1 MQLWATTQDAAK
13 KVAPFAAS
21 FPVFGHFSTRQ
32 RKTQIQDLHL
42 TPDESIET
50 PMTDDVTES
59 YHELPS
65 FEDLQIFAK
74 RVYCCVPFL
83 LLSLVPFV
91 LFYCIIAKAVG
102 FFRCFFC
109 FLLVLTEKIPWDWKN
124 TSKNIVEF
132 LKTSPEKLHVKEPI
146 GRTIR
151 TFVYSSQVTALLLP
165 GTPNN
170 QLKMDG
176 NGDFQC
182 KDLAHH
188 PIETTIYKWLALGYQ
203 VDSAFWTPESD
214 FPSPGIQK
222 QIQKVSPCHFPRQ
235 KVLRKMIMHGYLR

>member
-102 FFRCFFC
+102 FFRCFFL
-109 FLLVLTEKIPWDWKN
+109 FFVGFNGKNPMGLEKYIEKHRRVFENLTREVACQGADWKDN
-124 TSKNIVEF
+124 KDFRIFVSGHCIIITWNPKQPVKN
-132 LKTSPEKLHVKEPI
+132 
-146 GRTIR
+146 GW
-151 TFVYSSQVTALLLP
+151 
-165 GTPNN
+165 
-170 QLKMDG
+170 
-176 NGDFQC
+176 
-182 KDLAHH
+182 
-188 PIETTIYKWLALGYQ
+188 KW
-203 VDSAFWTPESD
+203 
-214 FPSPGIQK
+214 
-222 QIQKVSPCHFPRQ
+222 
-235 KVLRKMIMHGYLR
+235 